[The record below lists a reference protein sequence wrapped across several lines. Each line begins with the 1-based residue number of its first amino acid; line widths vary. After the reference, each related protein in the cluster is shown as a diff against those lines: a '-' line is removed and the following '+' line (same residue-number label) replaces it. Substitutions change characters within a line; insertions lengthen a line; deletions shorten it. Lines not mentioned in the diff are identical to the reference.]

1 MVRSYTRRK
10 KRGGA
15 APKLVGQGTYGCG
28 FMPSLSCSY
37 NTAERQNT
45 FSKLMINN
53 TNSKNSRNSSVINEI
68 DKIYKLRRIDPT
80 FKYSLYPAI
89 DEDISGNPNT
99 FKVRNTTFKKCRPRQ
114 NNMNRYQQEISK
126 CFLVNQPINSTQYV
140 LLQSKY
146 GGDSLSD
153 YINKLKTEFNMSKI
167 IDLLL
172 SIEILFEGLIEFHK
186 NNFYH
191 MDIKLP
197 NIVVNKDSSYTHTRF
212 IDFGISIDL
221 KDKNDTVYT
230 STYNQ
235 PYFAWPFEL
244 YFHNIDINS
253 IPLYKITPI
262 LNKFYEK
269 SLEYNINNHL
279 ISHNNYMDNSG
290 RYIYNI
296 KNVLPI
302 LYNIS
307 YEKPSYYFQKT
318 DIYSMG
324 IILNAIIY
332 EIMGVILHYKLD
344 KDGNKIDL
352 PAILVPKTTS
362 FVEMDSPSTSNI
374 PNIELI
380 RTFIAKG
387 GFDILLFA
395 NKLVSFNPRDRY
407 STIEAYT
414 QYKQLCDKIR
424 MNVPEIIKTTPLPK
438 NNQSI
443 MSKVVNTV
451 SSFFKNPSPPPPP
464 MPPTAWMQPSK
475 NHVAIN
481 VNKNKKLNHTA
492 ILVKPARLPGKRYS
506 KP

>member
-15 APKLVGQGTYGCG
+15 APKLAGQGTYGCG

-53 TNSKNSRNSSVINEI
+53 TGSNRSNVINEI
-68 DKIYKLRRIDPT
+68 DKIYKLRIIDPT
-80 FKYSLYPAI
+80 FKYSLYPSV

-114 NNMNRYQQEISK
+114 NNINKYQQEISK
-126 CFLVNQPINSTQYV
+126 CKLIKQPINSSNYV
-140 LLQSKY
+140 ILQSTY
-146 GGDSLSD
+146 GGISLSD
-153 YINKLKTEFNMSKI
+153 YIQQLKTEFNMSKL

-172 SIEILFEGLIEFHK
+172 SVENLFEGLVKFHN

-191 MDIKLP
+191 MDIKSD
-197 NIVVNKDSSYTHTRF
+197 NIVVSGSKTRF
-212 IDFGISIDL
+212 IDFGLSIDL
-221 KDKNDTVYT
+221 KDENDKVYT

-244 YFHNIDINS
+244 YFHNIDIRTVPKYKVAPIFNS
-253 IPLYKITPI
+253 FAKDALD
-262 LNKFYEK
+262 
-269 SLEYNINNHL
+269 YNIDSHL
-279 ISHNNYMDNSG
+279 IAHNNYMNGG
-290 RYIYNI
+290 RYIYNGNIAYSILDSI
-296 KNVLPI
+296 KN
-302 LYNIS
+302 
-307 YEKPSYYFQKT
+307 EKYAYYFQKT

-324 IILNAIIY
+324 LILNAILY
-332 EIMGVILHYKLD
+332 KSMGIILFYKLD
-344 KDGNKIDL
+344 KDGNRMDI
-352 PAILVPKTTS
+352 PAILVPNSRS
-362 FVEMDSPSTSNI
+362 FVEMDSPSSNMI

-395 NKLVSFNPRDRY
+395 NKLVSFDPRDRY

-414 QYKQLCDKIR
+414 QYKLLCDNLRK
-424 MNVPEIIKTTPLPK
+424 NKAAIINLTPLPK

-443 MSKVVNTV
+443 VSKVVNTV
-451 SSFFKNPSPPPPP
+451 SSFFKQPSPPPPP

-481 VNKNKKLNHTA
+481 ITKNKKLNHIA
-492 ILVKPARLPGKRYS
+492 IPVKQVQPARLPGKRNS
-506 KP
+506 KL